1 MGTVRLKIF
10 LKQLETNA
18 KATSINMAVR
28 SVLNNFPKNTL
39 QVKSFCRL
47 CQTIPQVQYGNNSG
61 FVHQVRFKSSDR
73 GKVADRFS
81 WLLSEEKN
89 TGVVDGLKKAYRT
102 KLLPLEKHY
111 SFHDFHSPPLNDT
124 DFDCLPQVL
133 VIGQYSTGKSSMIKY
148 LLRTDF
154 PGIRVGPEPTTDRF
168 IIVSHGDGH
177 HVVPGHALVMDSQ
190 KPYAPL
196 SKFGSSFLNRLQL
209 SSCPS
214 PVLSGEKQR
223 QDRGYDFAEVV
234 EWFAERVDV
243 ILLMFDAHK
252 LDISDEFRSSIE
264 AMKGHEDKIRIVLNK
279 ADMVDHQELMRVYGA
294 LMWSLGKVFNT
305 PEVARVYI
313 VSFWDESL
321 RYDINQKLFNAE
333 EQDLFQ
339 DLHSLTRNSTLRK
352 LNDLIKRARLVK
364 VHALI
369 IADIKNNMPMLIG
382 KDQKKRELIA
392 KLDETYKRI
401 QKEYSVPAGDFPEI
415 ARMRKVLETSDFN
428 NFPRMNESML
438 GAVDEMMRSDIT
450 DLMKKI
456 PQEQSMQDKIS
467 TKTSRDEADDR
478 ENNK

>member
-1 MGTVRLKIF
+1 MRIF
-10 LKQLETNA
+10 
-18 KATSINMAVR
+18 R
-28 SVLNNFPKNTL
+28 
-39 QVKSFCRL
+39 
-47 CQTIPQVQYGNNSG
+47 NS
-61 FVHQVRFKSSDR
+61 VHQIKSHCICCQNLPLLQFRGSFLHSKIRFKSSER
-73 GKVADRFS
+73 GSVADRFS
-81 WLLSEEKN
+81 WLLAEEQN
-89 TGVVDGLKKAYRT
+89 TGVVDGLKKAYRN

-111 SFHDFHSPPLNDT
+111 SFHDFHSPPLDDT
-124 DFDCLPQVL
+124 DFDSLPQVL
-133 VIGQYSTGKSSMIKY
+133 VIGQYSTGKSSMIKH
-148 LLRTDF
+148 LLRTEF

-214 PVLSGEKQR
+214 PVLTGISLIDTPGILSGEKQR
-223 QDRGYDFAEVV
+223 QDRGYDFSGVV

-313 VSFWDESL
+313 GSFWDEAL

-364 VHALI
+364 VHSLI
-369 IADIKNNMPMLIG
+369 IGDLKSNMPLLIG
-382 KDQKKRELIA
+382 KEQKKKELIE

-401 QKEYSVPAGDFPEI
+401 QKENSVPAGDFPEI
-415 ARMRKVLETSDFN
+415 ERMKKLLEGSDFN
-428 NFPRMNESML
+428 SFPRLNESLL

-456 PQEQSMQDKIS
+456 PQEQSIQDKID
-467 TKTSRDEADDR
+467 TKTSV
-478 ENNK
+478 K